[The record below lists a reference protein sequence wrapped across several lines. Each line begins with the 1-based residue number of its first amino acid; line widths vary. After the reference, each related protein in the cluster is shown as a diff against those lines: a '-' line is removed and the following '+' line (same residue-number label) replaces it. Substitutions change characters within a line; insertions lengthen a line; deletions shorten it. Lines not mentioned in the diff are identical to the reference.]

1 MVKILVKE
9 KKLSIINPAELDLKE
24 EAVVRINR
32 VAKVTSRGK
41 RFSFS
46 TIVVVGDGMG
56 HVGVGLGKANEVISS
71 ISKAKDKAKRKIFK
85 SSIINGTIPH
95 KIVGRYG
102 SSRVLLKPAA
112 PGTGIIAGAPVR
124 AVMEQVGVN
133 NILTKRYG
141 SSNPMNI
148 VRATINALE
157 NLQDAVKIANKRGI
171 KIKDVF
177 T

>member
-1 MVKILVKE
+1 M
-9 KKLSIINPAELDLKE
+9 SIINPAELDLKE

-71 ISKAKDKAKRKIFK
+71 ISKAKDKAKRNIFK
-85 SSIINGTIPH
+85 STIINGTIPH

-102 SSRVLLKPAA
+102 ASRVLLKPAA

-177 T
+177 I

>member
-1 MVKILVKE
+1 
-9 KKLSIINPAELDLKE
+9 LSIINPAELDLKE

-56 HVGVGLGKANEVISS
+56 HVGMGLGKANEVISS
-71 ISKAKDKAKRKIFK
+71 ISKAKDKAKRNIFK
-85 SSIINGTIPH
+85 STIINGTIPH

-102 SSRVLLKPAA
+102 ASRVLLKPAA

>member
-1 MVKILVKE
+1 M
-9 KKLSIINPAELDLKE
+9 SIINPAVLDLKE
-24 EAVVRINR
+24 VAVVRINR

-71 ISKAKDKAKRKIFK
+71 ISKAKDKAKRNIFK
-85 SSIINGTIPH
+85 STIINGTIPH

-102 SSRVLLKPAA
+102 ASRVLLKPAA

-157 NLQDAVKIANKRGI
+157 NLQDAVRIANKRGL

>member
-1 MVKILVKE
+1 
-9 KKLSIINPAELDLKE
+9 
-24 EAVVRINR
+24 
-32 VAKVTSRGK
+32 
-41 RFSFS
+41 
-46 TIVVVGDGMG
+46 
-56 HVGVGLGKANEVISS
+56 
-71 ISKAKDKAKRKIFK
+71 
-85 SSIINGTIPH
+85 
-95 KIVGRYG
+95 
-102 SSRVLLKPAA
+102 
-112 PGTGIIAGAPVR
+112 
-124 AVMEQVGVN
+124 MEQVGVN

>member
-1 MVKILVKE
+1 M
-9 KKLSIINPAELDLKE
+9 SIINPAELDLKE

-71 ISKAKDKAKRKIFK
+71 ISKAKDKAKRNIFK
-85 SSIINGTIPH
+85 STIINGTIPH

-141 SSNPMNI
+141 SSNPLNI

>member
-1 MVKILVKE
+1 M
-9 KKLSIINPAELDLKE
+9 SIINPAELDLKE

-46 TIVVVGDGMG
+46 TIVVVGDGRG

-71 ISKAKDKAKRKIFK
+71 ISKAKDKAKRNIFK
-85 SSIINGTIPH
+85 STIINGTIPH

>member
-1 MVKILVKE
+1 M
-9 KKLSIINPAELDLKE
+9 SIINPAELDLKE

-71 ISKAKDKAKRKIFK
+71 ISKAKDKAKRNIFK
-85 SSIINGTIPH
+85 STIINGTIPH

-102 SSRVLLKPAA
+102 SSKVLLKPAA

-148 VRATINALE
+148 VRAAINALE

>member
-1 MVKILVKE
+1 LP
-9 KKLSIINPAELDLKE
+9 IINPAELDLKE

-56 HVGVGLGKANEVISS
+56 HVGMGLGKANEVISS
-71 ISKAKDKAKRKIFK
+71 ISKAKDKAKRNIFK
-85 SSIINGTIPH
+85 STIINGTIPH

-124 AVMEQVGVN
+124 AVMEQVGVK

-148 VRATINALE
+148 VRASINALE

>member
-1 MVKILVKE
+1 
-9 KKLSIINPAELDLKE
+9 LSIINPAELDLKE

-56 HVGVGLGKANEVISS
+56 HVGVGLGKANEVITS
-71 ISKAKDKAKRKIFK
+71 ISKAKDKAKRNIFK
-85 SSIINGTIPH
+85 STIINGTIPH
-95 KIVGRYG
+95 KIVGRFG
-102 SSRVLLKPAA
+102 ASRVLLKPAA

-157 NLQDAVKIANKRGI
+157 NLQDAVTIANKRGI

>member
-1 MVKILVKE
+1 
-9 KKLSIINPAELDLKE
+9 
-24 EAVVRINR
+24 
-32 VAKVTSRGK
+32 
-41 RFSFS
+41 
-46 TIVVVGDGMG
+46 MG
-56 HVGVGLGKANEVISS
+56 HVGVGLGKANEVITS
-71 ISKAKDKAKRKIFK
+71 ISKAKDKAKRNIFK
-85 SSIINGTIPH
+85 STIINGTIPH

-102 SSRVLLKPAA
+102 ASRVLLKPAA

>member
-1 MVKILVKE
+1 MP
-9 KKLSIINPAELDLKE
+9 IINPAELDLKE

-56 HVGVGLGKANEVISS
+56 HIGVGLGKANEVISS
-71 ISKAKDKAKRKIFK
+71 ISKAKDKAKRNIFK
-85 SSIINGTIPH
+85 STIINGTIPH

-148 VRATINALE
+148 VRAAINALE

>member
-1 MVKILVKE
+1 M
-9 KKLSIINPAELDLKE
+9 SIINPAELDLKE

-71 ISKAKDKAKRKIFK
+71 ISKAKDKAKRNIFK
-85 SSIINGTIPH
+85 STIINGTIPH

-102 SSRVLLKPAA
+102 ASRVLLKPAA

-124 AVMEQVGVN
+124 AVMEQVGVK

>member
-1 MVKILVKE
+1 M
-9 KKLSIINPAELDLKE
+9 SIINPAELDLKE

-56 HVGVGLGKANEVISS
+56 HVGMGLGKANEVITS
-71 ISKAKDKAKRKIFK
+71 ISKAKDKAKRNIFK
-85 SSIINGTIPH
+85 STIINGTIPH
-95 KIVGRYG
+95 KIVGKYG
-102 SSRVLLKPAA
+102 ASRVFLKPAA

-141 SSNPMNI
+141 SSNQMNI

-157 NLQDAVKIANKRGI
+157 NLQDAVTIANKRGI

>member
-1 MVKILVKE
+1 MP
-9 KKLSIINPAELDLKE
+9 IINPAELDLKE

-71 ISKAKDKAKRKIFK
+71 ISKAKDKAKRNIFK
-85 SSIINGTIPH
+85 STIINGTIPH

-171 KIKDVF
+171 KIIDVF

>member
-1 MVKILVKE
+1 M
-9 KKLSIINPAELDLKE
+9 SIINPAELDLKE

-71 ISKAKDKAKRKIFK
+71 ISKAKDKAKRNIFK
-85 SSIINGTIPH
+85 STIINGTIPH

-102 SSRVLLKPAA
+102 ASRVLLKPAA

-157 NLQDAVKIANKRGI
+157 NLQDAVTIANKRGI

>member
-1 MVKILVKE
+1 LP
-9 KKLSIINPAELDLKE
+9 IINPAELDLKE

-71 ISKAKDKAKRKIFK
+71 ISKAKDKAKRNIFK
-85 SSIINGTIPH
+85 ATIINGTIPH
-95 KIVGRYG
+95 KIVGKYG
-102 SSRVLLKPAA
+102 ASRVLLKPAA

-141 SSNPMNI
+141 SSNQMNI

-157 NLQDAVKIANKRGI
+157 NLQDAVQIANKRGI

>member
-1 MVKILVKE
+1 M
-9 KKLSIINPAELDLKE
+9 SIINPAELDLKE

-56 HVGVGLGKANEVISS
+56 HVGMGLGKVNEVITS
-71 ISKAKDKAKRKIFK
+71 ISKAKDKAKRNIFK
-85 SSIINGTIPH
+85 STIINGTIPH

-102 SSRVLLKPAA
+102 ASRVLLKPAA

-177 T
+177 I

>member
-1 MVKILVKE
+1 MP
-9 KKLSIINPAELDLKE
+9 IINPAELDLKE

-71 ISKAKDKAKRKIFK
+71 ISKAKDKAKRNIFK
-85 SSIINGTIPH
+85 STVINGTIPH

-102 SSRVLLKPAA
+102 ASKVLLKPAA

-157 NLQDAVKIANKRGI
+157 NLQDAVKIANKRGV
-171 KIKDVF
+171 KVKDVF
-177 T
+177 S

>member
-1 MVKILVKE
+1 MP
-9 KKLSIINPAELDLKE
+9 IINPAELDLKE
-24 EAVVRINR
+24 ETVVRINR

-71 ISKAKDKAKRKIFK
+71 ISKAKDKAKRSIFK
-85 SSIINGTIPH
+85 STIINGTIPH

-102 SSRVLLKPAA
+102 ASRVLLKPAA

>member
-1 MVKILVKE
+1 MP
-9 KKLSIINPAELDLKE
+9 IINPAELDLKE

-56 HVGVGLGKANEVISS
+56 HVGVGLGKANEVITS
-71 ISKAKDKAKRKIFK
+71 ITKAKDKAKRNIFK
-85 SSIINGTIPH
+85 STIINGTIPH
-95 KIVGRYG
+95 KIVGKYG
-102 SSRVLLKPAA
+102 ASRVLLKPAA

-157 NLQDAVKIANKRGI
+157 NLQDAVNIANKRGI
-171 KIKDVF
+171 KVKDIF
-177 T
+177 S

>member
-1 MVKILVKE
+1 M
-9 KKLSIINPAELDLKE
+9 SIINPAELDLKE

-56 HVGVGLGKANEVISS
+56 HVGVGLGKANEVITS
-71 ISKAKDKAKRKIFK
+71 ISKAKDKAKRNIFK
-85 SSIINGTIPH
+85 STIINGTIPH
-95 KIVGRYG
+95 KIVGRFG
-102 SSRVLLKPAA
+102 ASRVLLKPAS

>member
-1 MVKILVKE
+1 LP
-9 KKLSIINPAELDLKE
+9 IINPAELDLKE

-71 ISKAKDKAKRKIFK
+71 ITKAKDKAKRNIFK
-85 SSIINGTIPH
+85 STIINGTIPH
-95 KIVGRYG
+95 KIVGKYG
-102 SSRVLLKPAA
+102 ASKVLLKPAA

-157 NLQDAVKIANKRGI
+157 NLQDAVNIANKRGI
-171 KIKDVF
+171 KVKDVF
-177 T
+177 S

>member
-1 MVKILVKE
+1 MP
-9 KKLSIINPAELDLKE
+9 IINPAELDLKE

-71 ISKAKDKAKRKIFK
+71 ISKAKDKAKRNIFK
-85 SSIINGTIPH
+85 STIINGTIPH

-171 KIKDVF
+171 KIKDIF

>member
-1 MVKILVKE
+1 MP
-9 KKLSIINPAELDLKE
+9 IINPAELDLKE

-56 HVGVGLGKANEVISS
+56 YVGVGLGKANEVISS
-71 ISKAKDKAKRKIFK
+71 ISKAKDKAKRNIFK
-85 SSIINGTIPH
+85 STIINGTIPH

-102 SSRVLLKPAA
+102 SSRVLLQPAA

-124 AVMEQVGVN
+124 AVMEQVGVK

-148 VRATINALE
+148 VRAAINALE

>member
-1 MVKILVKE
+1 M
-9 KKLSIINPAELDLKE
+9 SIINPAELDLKE

-46 TIVVVGDGMG
+46 TIVVVGDGRG

-71 ISKAKDKAKRKIFK
+71 ISKAKDKAKRNIFK
-85 SSIINGTIPH
+85 STIINGTIPH

-148 VRATINALE
+148 VRAAINALE
-157 NLQDAVKIANKRGI
+157 NLQDAIKIANKRGI
-171 KIKDVF
+171 KIKDIF

>member
-1 MVKILVKE
+1 M
-9 KKLSIINPAELDLKE
+9 SIINPAELDLKE

-46 TIVVVGDGMG
+46 TLVVVGDGMG
-56 HVGVGLGKANEVISS
+56 HVGMGLGKANEVISS
-71 ISKAKDKAKRKIFK
+71 ISKAKDKAKRNIFK
-85 SSIINGTIPH
+85 STIINGTIPH

-102 SSRVLLKPAA
+102 ASRVLLKPAA

>member
-1 MVKILVKE
+1 M
-9 KKLSIINPAELDLKE
+9 SIINPAELDLKE

-71 ISKAKDKAKRKIFK
+71 ISKAKDKAKRNIFRAT
-85 SSIINGTIPH
+85 IINGTIPH
-95 KIVGRYG
+95 KIVGKFG
-102 SSRVLLKPAA
+102 ASRVLLKPAA

-141 SSNPMNI
+141 SSNQMNI

-157 NLQDAVKIANKRGI
+157 NLQDAVQIANKRGI

>member
-1 MVKILVKE
+1 M
-9 KKLSIINPAELDLKE
+9 SIINPAELDLKE

-56 HVGVGLGKANEVISS
+56 YVGMGLGKANEVITS
-71 ISKAKDKAKRKIFK
+71 ISKAKDKAKRNIFK
-85 SSIINGTIPH
+85 STIINGTIPH
-95 KIVGRYG
+95 KIVGRFG
-102 SSRVLLKPAA
+102 ASRVLLKPAA

>member
-1 MVKILVKE
+1 M
-9 KKLSIINPAELDLKE
+9 SIINPAELDLKE

-71 ISKAKDKAKRKIFK
+71 ISKAKDRAKRNIFK
-85 SSIINGTIPH
+85 STIINGTIPH
-95 KIVGRYG
+95 KIVGKYG
-102 SSRVLLKPAA
+102 ASKVLLKPAA

>member
-1 MVKILVKE
+1 M
-9 KKLSIINPAELDLKE
+9 SIINPAELDLKE

-71 ISKAKDKAKRKIFK
+71 ISKAKDKAKRNIFK
-85 SSIINGTIPH
+85 ATIINGTIPH
-95 KIVGRYG
+95 KIVGKYG
-102 SSRVLLKPAA
+102 ASRVFLKPAA

-141 SSNPMNI
+141 SSNQMNI

-157 NLQDAVKIANKRGI
+157 NLQDAVQIANKRGI

>member
-1 MVKILVKE
+1 M
-9 KKLSIINPAELDLKE
+9 SIINPAELDLKE

-56 HVGVGLGKANEVISS
+56 HVGMGLGKANEVITS
-71 ISKAKDKAKRKIFK
+71 ISKAKDKAKRNIFK
-85 SSIINGTIPH
+85 STIINGTIPH
-95 KIVGRYG
+95 KIVGRFG
-102 SSRVLLKPAA
+102 ASRVLLKPAS

-157 NLQDAVKIANKRGI
+157 NLQDAVTIANKRGI

>member
-1 MVKILVKE
+1 M
-9 KKLSIINPAELDLKE
+9 SIINPAELDLKE

-56 HVGVGLGKANEVISS
+56 HVGVGLGKANEVITS
-71 ISKAKDKAKRKIFK
+71 ISKAKDKAKRNIFK
-85 SSIINGTIPH
+85 STIINGTIPH
-95 KIVGRYG
+95 KIIGRYG
-102 SSRVLLKPAA
+102 ASRVLLKPAA

>member
-1 MVKILVKE
+1 
-9 KKLSIINPAELDLKE
+9 
-24 EAVVRINR
+24 
-32 VAKVTSRGK
+32 
-41 RFSFS
+41 
-46 TIVVVGDGMG
+46 MG
-56 HVGVGLGKANEVISS
+56 HIGVGLGKANEVISS
-71 ISKAKDKAKRKIFK
+71 ISKAKDKAKRNIFK

-95 KIVGRYG
+95 KIIGRYG

-171 KIKDVF
+171 KIKNIF